1 MNSGADQARPALAWV
16 QALRNPRLA
25 LAWSPDEWQRVL
37 RLGRRTRLLGRLA
50 AALQAQGLQDQLPE
64 RVRRHLVAEQRVSS
78 YRTQA
83 ALWAMERVAITLG
96 GAGYPIVLLKGG
108 AYVAQGLP
116 IAAGRL
122 PSDVDMLVPRA
133 NLEDATA
140 RLTAAGWVALAMDG
154 HDRRYYE
161 EWSHEVPPMRHALHA
176 IELDLHHNILPPVA
190 RTHVDAA
197 LLLQRVRPSALPG
210 WWVLDPIDQVLHSA
224 AHLFHDS
231 EPRDRLRDLVD
242 IDGLVAA
249 YGGEADFWPRL
260 AARAIELGLTE
271 SLALACW
278 FAQRFCGTAVPAKT
292 LDDVSRLGLPAWRR
306 WWLLPMLERLLVPL
320 EPDETA
326 LPWSLQWACAVFL
339 ARYQVHRLPLR
350 HQLPHIWHKLS
361 GDQAGADKAP
371 DANE

>member
-197 LLLQRVRPSALPG
+197 LL
-210 WWVLDPIDQVLHSA
+210 
-224 AHLFHDS
+224 
-231 EPRDRLRDLVD
+231 DRKSV
-242 IDGLVAA
+242 V
-249 YGGEADFWPRL
+249 
-260 AARAIELGLTE
+260 
-271 SLALACW
+271 
-278 FAQRFCGTAVPAKT
+278 
-292 LDDVSRLGLPAWRR
+292 
-306 WWLLPMLERLLVPL
+306 
-320 EPDETA
+320 
-326 LPWSLQWACAVFL
+326 
-339 ARYQVHRLPLR
+339 
-350 HQLPHIWHKLS
+350 
-361 GDQAGADKAP
+361 
-371 DANE
+371 